1 MVELR
6 KMRAG
11 LEFPWF
17 LQRMSSAVGGLA
29 AAGTPSDESWE
40 AFSNERSK
48 NCASAAL
55 GNFFLFLLKVFLP
68 PCDTCS
74 TIILVP

>member
-1 MVELR
+1 M
-6 KMRAG
+6 KSRAG

-29 AAGTPSDESWE
+29 AAGAPSDESQE
-40 AFSNERSK
+40 AVSEERSK

-55 GNFFLFLLKVFLP
+55 TVFF
-68 PCDTCS
+68 CS
-74 TIILVP
+74 V